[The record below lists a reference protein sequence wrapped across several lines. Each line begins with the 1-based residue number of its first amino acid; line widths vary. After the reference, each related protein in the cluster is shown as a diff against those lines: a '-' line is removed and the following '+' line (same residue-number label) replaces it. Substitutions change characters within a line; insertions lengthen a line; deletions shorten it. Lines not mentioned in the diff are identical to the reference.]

1 MNGAQIILY
10 VTFLLSGGE
19 YVAVNEQSLR
29 TMSAVKSNLES
40 CILGKSF
47 EINLL
52 LTALLAG
59 GHVLIEDVPG
69 TGKTQLIKAMA
80 RSMSGEYR
88 RIQCNPDILPSDITG
103 VSVFH
108 PHEERFVFRPGPVM
122 TNILLADE
130 INRATTKTQ
139 SALLEVMEERNV
151 TADGFTYELPHP
163 FMLCATQ
170 NPIDFE
176 GTYILPEAQLDRFMM
191 KIGIGYPDAATEK
204 TMLHSHSLGQP
215 VDQLQPVTTMEEISA
230 IQSQIR
236 EVHMTEALT
245 DYLLFIV
252 RRTREH
258 EAVLLGA
265 SPRASIAF
273 TLAVKAYAFLQGRD
287 YVIPDDIKILAPY
300 VLGHR
305 ILLRPET
312 RVDNMNSG
320 VILQRI
326 LQQASVPVS
335 VGR

>member
-1 MNGAQIILY
+1 MP
-10 VTFLLSGGE
+10 
-19 YVAVNEQSLR
+19 VNEQSIR
-29 TMSAVKSNLES
+29 TLTAVKDNLES

-69 TGKTQLIKAMA
+69 TGKTQLIKALA
-80 RSMSGEYR
+80 KSMDGEYR

-122 TNILLADE
+122 THILLADE

-139 SALLEVMEERNV
+139 SALLEVMEERSV
-151 TADGFTYELPHP
+151 TADGVTYPLPHP

-176 GTYILPEAQLDRFMM
+176 GTYLLPEAQLDRFML
-191 KIGIGYPDAATEK
+191 KIGMGYPDAATEK
-204 TMLHSHSLGQP
+204 NMLHTHSLGQP
-215 VDQLQPVTTMEEISA
+215 VDQLRPVTSMEQIAA
-230 IQSQIR
+230 IQHEIR
-236 EVHMTEALT
+236 DVYISDLLS
-245 DYLLFIV
+245 DYLLEIV

-265 SPRASIAF
+265 SPRASLAF
-273 TLAVKAYAFLQGRD
+273 MAAAKAFAFIDGRHF
-287 YVIPDDIKILAPY
+287 VLPDDLKVLAPY

-305 ILLRPET
+305 ILLRPES
-312 RVDNMNSG
+312 RLDSMNSKQ
-320 VILQRI
+320 V
-326 LQQASVPVS
+326 LQQILRQVQVPIS
-335 VGR
+335 AGR

>member
-1 MNGAQIILY
+1 MP
-10 VTFLLSGGE
+10 
-19 YVAVNEQSLR
+19 VNEQSIR
-29 TMSAVKSNLES
+29 TLTAVKDNLES

-69 TGKTQLIKAMA
+69 TGKTQLIKALA
-80 RSMSGEYR
+80 KSMDGEYR

-122 TNILLADE
+122 THILLADE

-139 SALLEVMEERNV
+139 SALLEVMEERSV
-151 TADGFTYELPHP
+151 TADGVTYPLPHP

-176 GTYILPEAQLDRFMM
+176 GTYLLPEAQLDRFML
-191 KIGIGYPDAATEK
+191 KIGMGYPDAATEK
-204 TMLHSHSLGQP
+204 NMLHTHSLGQP
-215 VDQLQPVTTMEEISA
+215 VDQLRPVTSMEQIAA
-230 IQSQIR
+230 IQQEIR
-236 EVHMTEALT
+236 DVYISDLLS
-245 DYLLFIV
+245 DYLLEIV

-265 SPRASIAF
+265 SPRASLAF
-273 TLAVKAYAFLQGRD
+273 MAAAKAFAFIDGRHF
-287 YVIPDDIKILAPY
+287 VLPDDLKVLAPY

-305 ILLRPET
+305 ILLRPES
-312 RVDNMNSG
+312 RLDSMNSKQ
-320 VILQRI
+320 V
-326 LQQASVPVS
+326 LQQILRQVQVPIS
-335 VGR
+335 AGR

>member
-1 MNGAQIILY
+1 MP
-10 VTFLLSGGE
+10 
-19 YVAVNEQSLR
+19 VNEQSIR
-29 TMSAVKSNLES
+29 TLAAVRSNLES

-80 RSMSGEYR
+80 KSMSGEYR

-103 VSVFH
+103 VSIFH

-122 TNILLADE
+122 TNILLTDE

-139 SALLEVMEERNV
+139 SALLEVMEERCV
-151 TADGFTYELPHP
+151 TVDGITHELPHP

-176 GTYILPEAQLDRFMM
+176 GTYMLPEAQLDRFMM
-191 KIGIGYPDAATEK
+191 KIGIGYPDEGTEK
-204 TMLHSHSLGQP
+204 TMLHSHSQGQP
-215 VDQLQPVTTMEEISA
+215 VDQLQPVTTMEEITA
-230 IQSQIR
+230 IQSQVR
-236 EVHMTEALT
+236 EVHMNESLV

-265 SPRASIAF
+265 SPRASLAF
-273 TLAVKAYAFLQGRD
+273 MMAVKAYAFLQERD
-287 YVIPDDIKILAPY
+287 YVLPDDIKTLAPY

-305 ILLRPET
+305 ILLRPDS
-312 RVDNMNSG
+312 RVDSMNSG
-320 VILQRI
+320 VVLQKI
-326 LQQASVPVS
+326 LQQANVPVS

>member
-1 MNGAQIILY
+1 MEGNEFMPKNEPLMRA
-10 VTFLLSGGE
+10 LS
-19 YVAVNEQSLR
+19 AIR
-29 TMSAVKSNLES
+29 DNLQA

-47 EINLL
+47 EIELL
-52 LTALLAG
+52 LTTLLAG

-69 TGKTQLIKAMA
+69 TGKTQLIKAL
-80 RSMSGEYR
+80 SKSINGEYR

-122 TNILLADE
+122 TNILLVDE

-139 SALLEVMEERNV
+139 SALLEVMEERCV
-151 TADGFTYELPHP
+151 TADGVTYELPHP

-176 GTYILPEAQLDRFMM
+176 GTYHLPEAQLDRFMM
-191 KIGIGYPDAATEK
+191 KIQIGYPDAATEK
-204 TMLHSHSLGQP
+204 SMLLSHMQGQP
-215 VDQLQPVTTMEEISA
+215 VEQLRSVTTMEKIA
-230 IQSQIR
+230 QIQQQIR
-236 EVHMTEALT
+236 TVHISEMVM
-245 DYLLFIV
+245 DYLLEVV

-258 EAVLLGA
+258 PDVLLGA

-273 TLAVKAYAFLQGRD
+273 LSAVKAFAFLQGRE
-287 YVIPDDIKILAPY
+287 YVLPDDVKILGPY

-305 ILLRPET
+305 ILLRPES
-312 RVDNMNSG
+312 RMNNNMSG
-320 VILQRI
+320 DHVLFQILRQTH
-326 LQQASVPVS
+326 VPVA